1 MSFLPTPVKGGME
14 EFEVETSF
22 APVGWKNRIIHED
35 NFGEMVLSSGSKF
48 YMQVKSGTSSVVS
61 ELPFSDHAIVFQSF
75 KVCWALH
82 CSSWL
87 MTWEGPRTKLQND
100 WSETSK
106 GTSTPHLLTPK
117 CRCQR
122 PHGNLCTGSLD
133 QKGFDAKREQLSC
146 PECTVPFQIFTS
158 MGINADLVGSWESLN
173 QDQAA
178 AASCRSRYLR
188 SPPHSQVQF
197 SRTRRWPRVS
207 RNTLPRNI
215 ISSIPL
221 FGKFAAVSNSF

>member
-1 MSFLPTPVKGGME
+1 
-14 EFEVETSF
+14 
-22 APVGWKNRIIHED
+22 
-35 NFGEMVLSSGSKF
+35 
-48 YMQVKSGTSSVVS
+48 MQVKSGTSSVVS
-61 ELPFSDHAIVFQSF
+61 ELPFSGHAIVFQSF

-122 PHGNLCTGSLD
+122 PHGNLCTGSLE

-158 MGINADLVGSWESLN
+158 MRINADLLGSGESLN

-215 ISSIPL
+215 TSSIHL
-221 FGKFAAVSNSF
+221 FHCLEISLLETAFKLEQPASQ